1 MLTLSSLLSLH
12 NLQTI
17 SCPRGQDIETHY
29 SAPTHSQFCPK
40 ELWEVPVLS
49 SPERFWNCKLKRTQ
63 GQFQVP
69 RLLRHWKIPGVL
81 LGMLLPFHSSS
92 WNSERNS
99 LLSHLGTAFSAT
111 LGVFCGLFGGKN
123 YILQPL
129 FGGFTK
135 LHEPVLFAEFVAS
148 SGRAFQV
155 MLGAK
160 RLPANAGDV
169 RDTGLIPGLGRS
181 PEEGN
186 VNPLQYSYLEK
197 PTERGAWQAIVQR
210 VEKSWTPLRQ
220 FSTAWTGS
228 RVSKLL
234 NWRIWLAR
242 I

>member
-1 MLTLSSLLSLH
+1 MK
-12 NLQTI
+12 LQTK
-17 SCPRGQDIETHY
+17 E
-29 SAPTHSQFCPK
+29 HSRT
-40 ELWEVPVLS
+40 VSGATS
-49 SPERFWNCKLKRTQ
+49 SPTLKNSR
-63 GQFQVP
+63 
-69 RLLRHWKIPGVL
+69 
-81 LGMLLPFHSSS
+81 SSA
-92 WNSERNS
+92 
-99 LLSHLGTAFSAT
+99 GDAAAFSLFRLGLRTT
-111 LGVFCGLFGGKN
+111 LFAVPAGNCIFGYFGGLLQTLWGGKS

-169 RDTGLIPGLGRS
+169 RDMGLIPGLGRS

-186 VNPLQYSYLEK
+186 VDPLQYSYLEK
-197 PTERGAWQAIVQR
+197 ATERGAWQAIVQR

-234 NWRIWLAR
+234 NWRI
-242 I
+242 